1 MRRHPLVGV
10 PPANLPGTA
19 ADRLAHHQVVGAVIK
34 RPRRGSADP
43 PAITPVS
50 PARGR
55 KAATMITERPN
66 VQSML
71 PEAMLERFGARSQT
85 YDRENRYVMVG
96 LEEVRGAG

>member
-1 MRRHPLVGV
+1 
-10 PPANLPGTA
+10 
-19 ADRLAHHQVVGAVIK
+19 
-34 RPRRGSADP
+34 
-43 PAITPVS
+43 
-50 PARGR
+50 
-55 KAATMITERPN
+55 MITERPN